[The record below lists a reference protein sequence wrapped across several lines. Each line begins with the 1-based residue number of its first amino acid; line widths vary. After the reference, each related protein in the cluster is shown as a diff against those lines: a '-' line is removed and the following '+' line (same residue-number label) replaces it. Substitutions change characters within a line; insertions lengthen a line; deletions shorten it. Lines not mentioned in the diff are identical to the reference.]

1 MAQPAYSR
9 PNRDEALAARI
20 QTFQQQFDAVVANIG
35 RVILGKDDVVRKVL
49 LCMTARGHVLLMDVP
64 GTGKTMLARAI
75 AATISSRFRRI
86 QFTPDLLPM
95 DITGSNVFNLR
106 TKQFE
111 FQQGPIFTQILL
123 ADELNRATPKTQ
135 SAMLEAMNERRVT
148 IDGTSHTLPDPFTV
162 LATQNPVD
170 FHGTF
175 PLPDSQLDRF
185 LVRLSMG
192 YPERE
197 HERDILR
204 MGGLRR
210 AIFPQAL
217 TLDETRRLSR
227 STASVQVHEEVEN
240 YLLDIV
246 EGTRTDA
253 RFLRGVSTRGAEAL
267 YRVTQALAL
276 ARGRSFVVPEDVREL
291 AIPVLAH
298 RVLVRSDG
306 ERDGAARA
314 LRGLLR
320 DLGVS
325 I

>member
-1 MAQPAYSR
+1 VAEVEPVAPEDAAELFSR
-9 PNRDEALAARI
+9 ARAAVESVIRGKPRVVELALV
-20 QTFQQQFDAVVANIG
+20 AVIAG
-35 RVILGKDDVVRKVL
+35 
-49 LCMTARGHVLLMDVP
+49 GHVLIEDVP
-64 GTGKTMLARAI
+64 GVGKTTLARSLAAAI
-75 AATISSRFRRI
+75 GGSLGRV
-86 QFTPDLLPM
+86 QFTSDLLPG
-95 DITGSNVFNLR
+95 DITGVNVLDPTDGFR
-106 TKQFE
+106 FRP
-111 FQQGPIFTQILL
+111 GPVFANVVL
-123 ADELNRATPKTQ
+123 ADEINRATPKTQ

>member
-1 MAQPAYSR
+1 MADLAPVAAE
-9 PNRDEALAARI
+9 EAAELFARARAAVESVIRGKPRVVELALV
-20 QTFQQQFDAVVANIG
+20 AVVAG
-35 RVILGKDDVVRKVL
+35 
-49 LCMTARGHVLLMDVP
+49 GHVLIEDVP
-64 GTGKTMLARAI
+64 GVGKTTLARSLAAAI
-75 AATISSRFRRI
+75 GGTLGRV
-86 QFTPDLLPM
+86 QFTSDLLPG
-95 DITGSNVFNLR
+95 DITGVNVLDPSDGFR
-106 TKQFE
+106 FRP
-111 FQQGPIFTQILL
+111 GPVFANVVL
-123 ADELNRATPKTQ
+123 ADEINRATPKTQ

-192 YPERE
+192 YPDRE
-197 HERDILR
+197 HERAILR
-204 MGGLRR
+204 MGGLRQ
-210 AIFPQAL
+210 AVFPQAL
-217 TLDETRRLSR
+217 TLEETRRLSGA
-227 STASVQVHEEVEN
+227 SASVQVHDDVEN
-240 YLLDIV
+240 YLLDLV

-267 YRVTQALAL
+267 YRVTRALAL

>member
-1 MAQPAYSR
+1 MFSR
-9 PNRDEALAARI
+9 ARAAVESVIRGKPRVVELALV
-20 QTFQQQFDAVVANIG
+20 AVIAG
-35 RVILGKDDVVRKVL
+35 
-49 LCMTARGHVLLMDVP
+49 GHVLIEDVP
-64 GTGKTMLARAI
+64 GVGKTTLARSLAAAI
-75 AATISSRFRRI
+75 GGSLGRV
-86 QFTPDLLPM
+86 QFTSDLLPG
-95 DITGSNVFNLR
+95 DITGVNVLDPTDGFR
-106 TKQFE
+106 FRP
-111 FQQGPIFTQILL
+111 GPVFANVVL
-123 ADELNRATPKTQ
+123 ADEINRATPKTQ